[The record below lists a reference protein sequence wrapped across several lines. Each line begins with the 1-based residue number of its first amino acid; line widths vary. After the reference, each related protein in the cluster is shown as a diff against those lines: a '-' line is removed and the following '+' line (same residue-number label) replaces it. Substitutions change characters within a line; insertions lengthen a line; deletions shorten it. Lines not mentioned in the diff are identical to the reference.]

1 MRFSPPAALALAL
14 TLAGC
19 MGTVAPTPAPPE
31 PPAPK
36 LHVEGFGQATSAHTL
51 IVVLHAGEAARIE
64 AAYSFARGAAAA
76 IPNSAAV
83 ALLRPGFSDARG
95 KASPGEPGLG
105 TGDNYTQPVLDVVAE
120 TIATL
125 RRRYPQAHVILVG
138 DRGGAAIAA
147 DIAALKPGL
156 ADGVVLVSCPCALP
170 EWRAYMAARDAARP
184 WKAPVTSL
192 DPLRSAGGVQPG
204 LKAAIL
210 VGADDK
216 NTPVRFSRSYAEAL
230 ALRGIDIDY
239 RILPGKGEAILG
251 EPDVLAATQRMAQA
265 LDGNH

>member
-1 MRFSPPAALALAL
+1 MRSSLLAALALAL
-14 TLAGC
+14 TLTGC
-19 MGTVAPTPAPPE
+19 MGTVAPAPAPPA

-36 LHVEGFGQATSAHTL
+36 LHVETFGQSASVRTL
-51 IVVLHAGEAARIE
+51 VIVLHAGEPARIE
-64 AAYSFARGAAAA
+64 AAYGFARGAAAA
-76 IPNSAAV
+76 IPNSVAV
-83 ALLRPGFSDARG
+83 ALLRPGFSDSRG
-95 KASPGEPGLG
+95 KASPGQQGLG

-125 RRRYPQAHVILVG
+125 RQRHPQAHVILVG

-147 DIAALKPGL
+147 DIAGLKQGL
-156 ADGVVLVSCPCALP
+156 ADGIVLVSCPCALP
-170 EWRAYMAARDAARP
+170 EWRAYRATRDAARP
-184 WKAPVTSL
+184 WKAPVASL
-192 DPLRSAGGVQPG
+192 DPLRSAGGVMPG

-210 VGADDK
+210 VGADDQ

-230 ALRGIDIDY
+230 ALRGIDTDY